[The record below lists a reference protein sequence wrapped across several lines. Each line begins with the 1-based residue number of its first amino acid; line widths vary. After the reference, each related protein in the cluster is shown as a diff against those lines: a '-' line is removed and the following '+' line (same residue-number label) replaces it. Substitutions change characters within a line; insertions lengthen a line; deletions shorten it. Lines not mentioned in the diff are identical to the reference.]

1 MNFLSLF
8 GGGGGGMGG
17 GSGQTATSSARSAAS
32 AGGGTN
38 NVGVSSQDILWIGV
52 AFAGAL
58 ALLGLLWFALKKN

>member
-8 GGGGGGMGG
+8 GGGGGVSGGG

-32 AGGGTN
+32 AGGGSSSI
-38 NVGVSSQDILWIGV
+38 GIKSQDVVWIAV

-58 ALLGLLWFALKKN
+58 ALVGLLWIATKD